1 MNPLPLNSSA
11 TDCVSRRTAI
21 KVAAVGLIGGAMG
34 AGTSALITRV
44 SREKSSP
51 YRFFSVAEADLLSAI
66 CEQIIPGDD
75 APGATDAGVIHF
87 IDHQLGGRLKRHQST
102 YRRGLESFRQTCLA
116 EFKAPFTDLSPDQKL
131 AVLRRLE
138 AGKTQ
143 KDSWSDPSAPQFF
156 RLVVSHTMQGFYGPP
171 RHGGNRG
178 YASYRMLGLD
188 YPQVIGQNRPRRAT
202 S

>member
-1 MNPLPLNSSA
+1 MNPLPLNSPA
-11 TDCVSRRTAI
+11 TGRLSRRTVI
-21 KVAAVGLIGGAMG
+21 KVAAVGLVGGAIG

-44 SREKSSP
+44 SRETSSP
-51 YRFFSVAEADLLSAI
+51 YRFFSVAEADSLSAI
-66 CEQIIPGDD
+66 CEQIIPRDD

-87 IDHQLGGRLKRHQST
+87 IDRQLGGRLKRHQVT
-102 YRRGLESFRQTCLA
+102 YRRGLEAFRQTVLVT
-116 EFKAPFTDLSPDQKL
+116 FKAPFTDLSAEQKFEL
-131 AVLRRLE
+131 LRRLE
-138 AGKTQ
+138 AGKTP
-143 KDSWSDPSAPQFF
+143 KELWSDPSAQQFF

-188 YPQVIGQNRPRRAT
+188 YPQVIGQNRPRRST